1 MNYRIKEDIILKYC
15 SDDGKHVFDSEEE
28 YHAWL
33 TAERDKK
40 FAKDKLAKEKK
51 ARADEI
57 AMLSEQ
63 VKTKVEAYKKDYGE
77 YPNKVYIC
85 SNEKKDV
92 MDISKEFDNIFG
104 SKRLRFF
111 G

>member
-1 MNYRIKEDIILKYC
+1 MKIKYC
-15 SDDGKHVFDSEEE
+15 SDDGKHEFDTQEE

-40 FAKDKLAKEKK
+40 FAKDKLQIEKSK
-51 ARADEI
+51 RSDEI
-57 AMLSEQ
+57 AELSEQ
-63 VKTKVEAYKKDYGE
+63 VKKKVEAYKKDYGE

-85 SNEKKDV
+85 STVEDKDV
-92 MDISKEFDNIFG
+92 VDISSELDRIFG
-104 SKRLRFF
+104 TKRLRFF